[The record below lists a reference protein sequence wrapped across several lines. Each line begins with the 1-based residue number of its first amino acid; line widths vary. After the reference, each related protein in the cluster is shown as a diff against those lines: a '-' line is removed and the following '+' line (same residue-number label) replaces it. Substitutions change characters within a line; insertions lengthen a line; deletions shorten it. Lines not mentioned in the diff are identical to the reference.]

1 MECDSVPLSV
11 GFPKFRRNVVSSS
24 KIVGSK
30 NRCHLEVARAYVDS
44 VSRVEMANSGELI
57 QFLLLVHGGG
67 IYLFIFE

>member
-1 MECDSVPLSV
+1 M
-11 GFPKFRRNVVSSS
+11 SSS